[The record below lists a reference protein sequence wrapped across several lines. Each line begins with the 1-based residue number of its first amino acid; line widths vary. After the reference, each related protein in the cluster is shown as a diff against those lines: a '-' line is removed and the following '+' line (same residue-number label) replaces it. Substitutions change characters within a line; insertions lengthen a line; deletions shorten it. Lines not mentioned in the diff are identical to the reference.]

1 MRLCVYGGMSAEVLQ
16 AEQVALDTAAAP
28 PPIEAGAE
36 AALSVRCPGETT
48 PRSVTLSLDLT
59 PSEAVAKLGF
69 QPPWRLDKVPSAPG
83 GQRVRC
89 LLYPRKPLRAQGVG
103 EGAELVVQITSNLP
117 AGMNSPA
124 GSSSAQVRVS
134 SP

>member
-1 MRLCVYGGMSAEVLQ
+1 M
-16 AEQVALDTAAAP
+16 
-28 PPIEAGAE
+28 
-36 AALSVRCPGETT
+36 RCPGETT
-48 PRSVTLSLDLT
+48 PRSVTLSLDST

-69 QPPWRLDKVPSAPG
+69 QPSWRLDKAPSAPG
-83 GQRVRC
+83 GQRERARC
-89 LLYPRKPLRAQGVG
+89 LLHPRKPLRAQGVG